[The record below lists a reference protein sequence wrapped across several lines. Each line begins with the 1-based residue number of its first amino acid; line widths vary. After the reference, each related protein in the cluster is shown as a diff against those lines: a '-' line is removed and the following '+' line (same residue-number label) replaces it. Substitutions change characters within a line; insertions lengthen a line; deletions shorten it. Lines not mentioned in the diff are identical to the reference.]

1 MCAAGW
7 LAGATP
13 IEAEYQF
20 SVLGQ
25 LRKLHIVAGQVYADF
40 GKSCTI
46 FEVGDETVLG
56 RVARVLESGV
66 FLELPKGV
74 SVSQALGAK
83 IDGEPGSGLKFPSG
97 TKIYPLLEENSGDP
111 PHVVTEDLLIA
122 ASNENTAKAL
132 AKKVGAGR
140 VRPSEAEGWW
150 LISVEDPARILP
162 AAVELQQAGVEV
174 QPQLKYQMSKKR
186 KR

>member
-13 IEAEYQF
+13 IETEYQF

-25 LRKLHIVAGQVYADF
+25 LRKFHIVAGQVYADF
-40 GKSCTI
+40 GKTSTI

-66 FLELPKGV
+66 FLELPEDL
-74 SVSQALGAK
+74 SVSQALGAP
-83 IDGEPGSGLKFPSG
+83 IDGAPRSGLKLPPG
-97 TKIYPLLEENSGDP
+97 TKIYPLLEENSGDSP
-111 PHVVTEDLLIA
+111 YVVTGDLLIA

-132 AKKVGAGR
+132 AQKVGAR
-140 VRPSEAEGWW
+140 RARPSEAEGWW
-150 LISVEDPARILP
+150 LISVEDPARVLP